1 MALASAGLA
10 LTVGLS
16 GCAGSS
22 SSSQVQSGLQPGAG
36 SKAVAASPP
45 EAVAAAGVLGQDAA
59 AGAAQ
64 PASGARATAPA
75 VAPKLARRATL
86 TIRAGAVDTAVID
99 ARAAVA
105 AAGGD
110 VVSERVATRVGSDA
124 RPTQNRAELVLSVP
138 ADKLDATITALSKLG
153 DVLDR
158 TASTED
164 VTTTYVDLDSRVK
177 TMRASIERVRALMGK
192 ATRISEVVQLESE
205 LARREADLE
214 SLSGQLAS
222 LSARVARST
231 ITLTVQADSPT
242 PTSDGPSFGAALASG
257 WATFVRSMY
266 SVFAAIGWLLPWL
279 VLVAIVGWPVRRWV
293 QRRRTQRRT
302 QAAASAGPGTE
313 PAIRPEPAPAADP
326 HGPD

>member
-1 MALASAGLA
+1 M
-10 LTVGLS
+10 
-16 GCAGSS
+16 
-22 SSSQVQSGLQPGAG
+22 
-36 SKAVAASPP
+36 
-45 EAVAAAGVLGQDAA
+45 
-59 AGAAQ
+59 
-64 PASGARATAPA
+64 
-75 VAPKLARRATL
+75 APKLARRATL

-110 VVSERVATRVGSDA
+110 VVSERVATRVGSDS

-164 VTTTYVDLDSRVK
+164 VTTKYVDLDSRVK

-192 ATRISEVVQLESE
+192 ATRIGEVVQLESE

-242 PTSDGPSFGAALASG
+242 PSSDGPSFGAALASG

-266 SVFAAIGWLLPWL
+266 SMFAAIGWLLPWL
-279 VLVAIVGWPVRRWV
+279 VLAAIVGWPVRRWV
-293 QRRRTQRRT
+293 QRRRAHRRASAAPAAD
-302 QAAASAGPGTE
+302 AAAE
-313 PAIRPEPAPAADP
+313 PRRPEPASAAATQE
-326 HGPD
+326 HQPD